1 MQSQQPLYL
10 PLRFNQLLDVVKQL
24 SSTDKQKLILFLL
37 RQQPD
42 HENLTLTHLAS
53 ERSLARDLLTTIED
67 EAWKNL

>member
-1 MQSQQPLYL
+1 MQAQQPLYL

-42 HENLTLTHLAS
+42 DENLTLTHLAS
-53 ERSLARDLLTTIED
+53 ERSLAKD
-67 EAWKNL
+67 